1 MFKIST
7 KKLVVIAIMMS
18 LAIIFKTFAIGNGQF
33 RISIWDIPLMIA
45 GIIAGPFYGG
55 LCALGAD
62 LIYSFCFS
70 SYPFSFIMMFT
81 TIVWGVAGGIFYKR
95 KIKILVLIIVVL
107 VTSLVATGINS
118 IYLSIYYGW
127 QVMLAGLPGRLI
139 TMIIKIPITTIIVY
153 VIMDVLYKKL
163 DYSKW

>member
-1 MFKIST
+1 MFKITT

-18 LAIIFKTFAIGNGQF
+18 LAIIFKTYSIGNGQF

-55 LCALGAD
+55 ICALGAD

-81 TIVWGVAGGIFYKR
+81 TIVWGVAGGFFYKR
-95 KIKILVLIIVVL
+95 KIKIWVLILVVL
-107 VTSLVATGINS
+107 ATSCIATGINS
-118 IYLSIYYGW
+118 IYLTLYYGW
-127 QVMLAGLPGRLI
+127 QAMLTGLPGRLI
-139 TMIIKIPITTIIVY
+139 TMLIKIPITTIVVY
-153 VIMDVLYKKL
+153 AIIDVLYKKL

>member
-1 MFKIST
+1 MFKITT
-7 KKLVVIAIMMS
+7 KKLVVISIMMA

-70 SYPFSFIMMFT
+70 SFPFSFIMMFT
-81 TIVWGVAGGIFYKR
+81 TIVWGIAGGIFYKR
-95 KIKILVLIIVVL
+95 KIKIWVLVLVVL
-107 VTSLVATGINS
+107 VTSFIATGINS
-118 IYLSIYYGW
+118 IYLTMYYGW
-127 QVMLAGLPGRLI
+127 QTMLSGLLGRVI
-139 TMIIKIPITTIIVY
+139 TMLIKIPITTMIVY
-153 VIMDVLYKKL
+153 GIMEVLYKKL
-163 DYSKW
+163 EYTKW